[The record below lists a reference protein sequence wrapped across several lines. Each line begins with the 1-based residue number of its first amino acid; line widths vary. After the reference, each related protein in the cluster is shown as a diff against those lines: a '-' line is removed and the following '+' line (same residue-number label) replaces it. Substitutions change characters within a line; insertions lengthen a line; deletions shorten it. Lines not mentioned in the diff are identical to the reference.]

1 MNACT
6 TASPWLRAS
15 DCRVADLAALVA
27 LRTLPA
33 DCPSAAEIVRNVPVY
48 DCAALRPQLA
58 APGRARALM
67 AEWLQVFEHGPGIV
81 ALRGAFADGAV
92 VDRVSAQFREMI
104 EDERAK
110 GANVDHFGG
119 AGGSNDRVWNALQK
133 LCERAP
139 ALFAEYYANDMLA
152 LACEAWLGPAYQMT
166 SQVNCVNPGGP
177 AQSAH
182 RDYHL
187 GVLAVAQA
195 AAYPAH
201 VHRLSAALTLQGA
214 VAHVDMPLESGP
226 TLYLPHSQKYSHG
239 YLVHDRP
246 EFQAFFDAQHVQLPL
261 AKGDAVFF
269 NPALL
274 HAAGHNRTAGVH
286 RLANLLQVSS
296 TFGRPMETVGR
307 AGLARA
313 LYPVLQARLAAGETD
328 RAAAA
333 RVIAAS
339 LDGYGFPNNL
349 DRDPPRATL
358 APESQQALAL
368 RALDEG
374 WSSAR
379 FDAALTEQ
387 ARRRRTQG
395 ED

>member
-1 MNACT
+1 MNDS
-6 TASPWLRAS
+6 TAASCWFHAS
-15 DCRVADLAALVA
+15 DCKVADLAALA
-27 LRTLPA
+27 AQATRPA
-33 DCPSAAEIVRNVPVY
+33 DCPSAADIVRNVPVY

-67 AEWLQVFEHGPGIV
+67 SEWLRVFEHGPGIV
-81 ALRGAFADGAV
+81 ALRGAFADGDV
-92 VDRVSAQFREMI
+92 VDRVSAHFREMI
-104 EDERAK
+104 EDERAR

-119 AGGSNDRVWNALQK
+119 ARGSNDRVWNALQK

-166 SQVNCVNPGGP
+166 SQVNCVNPGGL

-187 GVLAVAQA
+187 GVLTVAEA
-195 AAYPAH
+195 EAYPAH

-214 VAHVDMPLESGP
+214 VAHVDMPVESGP

-246 EFQAFFDAQHVQLPL
+246 EFQAYFDAHHVQLPL

-274 HAAGHNRTAGVH
+274 HAAGHNRTPDVR

-307 AGLARA
+307 AGMARM
-313 LYPVLQARLAAGETD
+313 LYPVLQARLAAGEMD

-333 RVIAAS
+333 RAIAAS

-349 DRDPPRATL
+349 DRDPPKVTL

-368 RALDEG
+368 RALAEG
-374 WSSAR
+374 WTSER
-379 FDAALTEQ
+379 FDAALAEQ
-387 ARRRRTQG
+387 ARRRRTHG